1 MLLDSV
7 LLPVNNVLNRIHES
21 EMVLERPK
29 FLNPPESLHQIWD
42 TIKGCRTFST
52 KTGVLKNYRMW
63 NQWFTVSIDAM
74 HHSGRQF

>member
-42 TIKGCRTFST
+42 TIRG
-52 KTGVLKNYRMW
+52 
-63 NQWFTVSIDAM
+63 
-74 HHSGRQF
+74 